1 MKISNQ
7 NNLPTLQ
14 IIRIKKILFIAFVSL
29 VLTTLASC
37 SADELP
43 TTKSDKN
50 QVSTAKEPDII
61 PPTCGSGTKPKN

>member
-1 MKISNQ
+1 MNTPNQ

-61 PPTCGSGTKPKN
+61 PPTSGSGTKPKN

>member
-1 MKISNQ
+1 MKTQNQ

-14 IIRIKKILFIAFVSL
+14 IIRIKKILFIALVSL

-50 QVSTAKEPDII
+50 QVSMDKNGDVD
-61 PPTCGSGTKPKN
+61 PPTNPKTLPGKP